1 MHAANARPPSSP
13 PRPARAV
20 RQLIVTTH
28 ALSAET
34 AAATAVVEATVEAPS
49 AEVSTA
55 KPPPDDSASFLPAF
69 LAWAAANGVSGIA
82 GDAPTVGLFA
92 DGDSRGVLACADVAA
107 GATLFSVPARLALAA
122 RAPSSTHAD
131 LAALLA
137 AHVAAG
143 QSSPWAPYIA
153 ALPRGPPSSAVGGGL
168 PAEAAALLVCPSAR
182 ALCTAA
188 AAAPD
193 ADYDAAVPPLPVDR
207 ATFRW
212 ARTMAASRSVG
223 FAGGGGDTTSSSDG
237 LAARAMI
244 PLFDMVNHAG
254 LEAQLLLAGPA
265 GPSANA
271 EWVVVPDEEGEGVAR
286 IDVVATRA
294 VASGEEITFSYG
306 DRPNADLLAHWGFV
320 PARNAADAVALFGS
334 VDDALAWAREHV
346 PLSDGDAW
354 PPPPPPSTPIPAPD
368 PLLLFPGGSVD
379 ARLAAALVG
388 VGGDGYVRRVVAAR
402 AAALLAASPAPPL
415 LTLLGEL
422 ARADDDEKSYFVEL
436 QRRYSARAADVT
448 AGGGNPASGGVPPPP
463 PKGVP
468 RAAWRNAR
476 LLALRASAYSLMIL
490 WDCLAAVG
498 TGKKH

>member
-1 MHAANARPPSSP
+1 MVGGR
-13 PRPARAV
+13 R
-20 RQLIVTTH
+20 LDVTTH

-34 AAATAVVEATVEAPS
+34 AAATAVAEAPAEAPS
-49 AEVSTA
+49 GDGAAPLTA
-55 KPPPDDSASFLPAF
+55 RADDGAALSAF
-69 LAWAAANGVSGIA
+69 LAWAAANGVTGIA
-82 GDAPTVGLFA
+82 GDAPTIGLFA
-92 DGDSRGVLACADVAA
+92 DGDSRGVLACADVRA

-122 RAPSSTHAD
+122 RAPASTHAD
-131 LAALLA
+131 LADLLA
-137 AHVAAG
+137 SHVAGG

-153 ALPRGPPSSAVGGGL
+153 ALPRGPASSAVGGGL
-168 PAEAAALLVCPSAR
+168 PAEAAALLVCPAAR

-207 ATFRW
+207 ATYRW
-212 ARTMAASRSVG
+212 ARAMEASRSVG
-223 FAGGGGDTTSSSDG
+223 FAGGSGDASTSRDG

-271 EWVVVPDEEGEGVAR
+271 EWVVVPDEEGGGVAR
-286 IDVVATRA
+286 IDVVALRSIS
-294 VASGEEITFSYG
+294 SGEEITFSYG
-306 DRPNADLLAHWGFV
+306 DRPNTDLLAHLGFV

-334 VDDALAWAREHV
+334 VDDALAWAKEHV
-346 PLSDGDAW
+346 PLSDSDAR
-354 PPPPPPSTPIPAPD
+354 PPPPPPSTPIAAPD

-379 ARLAAALVG
+379 ARLAAALAG
-388 VGGDGYVRRVVAAR
+388 VGGDGYARRVVAAR

-422 ARADDDEKSYFVEL
+422 ARADEDERSYYVAL
-436 QRRYSARAADVT
+436 QRRYSARATDVT
-448 AGGGNPASGGVPPPP
+448 AGGGDPAAGGPPPP
-463 PKGVP
+463 PPRGVP
-468 RAAWRNAR
+468 RAAWRDAR

-498 TGKKH
+498 AGGKGKA